1 MSAIAVKHKTNTKN
15 MEVVRVGTNKPVPKR
30 LKKYRMDAGYT
41 IYSLAEKLNVNYST
55 VSYWENGI
63 KHPRHNKIVELEDLF
78 NVSYRE
84 LFSDL
89 TEEEAEELE
98 RRIEEQR
105 RNQGN

>member
-1 MSAIAVKHKTNTKN
+1 MSAIAVKHKMNTKN
-15 MEVVRVGTNKPVPKR
+15 MEVVRMGNSKPVPKR
-30 LKKYRMDAGYT
+30 LKKYRIDAGYT

-63 KHPRHNKIVELEDLF
+63 KHPRHNKIMELEDLF